1 MAKKPKVE
9 VDESL
14 VKQVIAGQLPITTKV
29 TRVIPEQIPSGTATD
44 AIPAEPPSVPEI
56 DTEKIPDETPS
67 VPAAQEPRRR
77 RTPPLS
83 DYERM
88 FLTPVEYGIR
98 ATLYVNAST
107 KRKILEILKR
117 IGGERLSATSYVD
130 NILQHHIETFRDDIN
145 RLDRTPNVNALLDDE
160 LVGSL
165 QTGTLDKGDIIR
177 RLAQT
182 IPLGQVG
189 RGVGIRWEDPVI
201 PRYNGQ
207 RMQSVMCSPAPG
219 VETEAARQTI
229 AEQIEDIPLPTGYSI
244 RWDGEKGARDQTMY
258 WLFKQVPLAVV
269 LIIAVL
275 ILLFGD
281 YRKPT
286 IVLCC
291 IPLLA
296 VGIVGA
302 MLLTGK
308 TFDFCAI
315 VGALGLMGML
325 IKNCIVLLDE
335 IGKRCSGDTDLIAG
349 LVVSAQSRLRPVMMA
364 SLTTILG
371 MIPLLGDAMF
381 GSMAATIMGG
391 LFFSTIATLLFLP
404 ILYALFFK
412 IKTK

>member
-1 MAKKPKVE
+1 
-9 VDESL
+9 
-14 VKQVIAGQLPITTKV
+14 
-29 TRVIPEQIPSGTATD
+29 
-44 AIPAEPPSVPEI
+44 
-56 DTEKIPDETPS
+56 
-67 VPAAQEPRRR
+67 
-77 RTPPLS
+77 
-83 DYERM
+83 
-88 FLTPVEYGIR
+88 
-98 ATLYVNAST
+98 
-107 KRKILEILKR
+107 
-117 IGGERLSATSYVD
+117 
-130 NILQHHIETFRDDIN
+130 
-145 RLDRTPNVNALLDDE
+145 
-160 LVGSL
+160 
-165 QTGTLDKGDIIR
+165 
-177 RLAQT
+177 
-182 IPLGQVG
+182 
-189 RGVGIRWEDPVI
+189 
-201 PRYNGQ
+201 
-207 RMQSVMCSPAPG
+207 MQSVMCSPAPG

-269 LIIAVL
+269 LVIAVL

-335 IGKRCSGDTDLIAG
+335 IGQRCSGDTDLIAG

>member
-1 MAKKPKVE
+1 
-9 VDESL
+9 
-14 VKQVIAGQLPITTKV
+14 
-29 TRVIPEQIPSGTATD
+29 
-44 AIPAEPPSVPEI
+44 
-56 DTEKIPDETPS
+56 
-67 VPAAQEPRRR
+67 
-77 RTPPLS
+77 
-83 DYERM
+83 
-88 FLTPVEYGIR
+88 
-98 ATLYVNAST
+98 
-107 KRKILEILKR
+107 
-117 IGGERLSATSYVD
+117 
-130 NILQHHIETFRDDIN
+130 
-145 RLDRTPNVNALLDDE
+145 
-160 LVGSL
+160 
-165 QTGTLDKGDIIR
+165 
-177 RLAQT
+177 
-182 IPLGQVG
+182 
-189 RGVGIRWEDPVI
+189 
-201 PRYNGQ
+201 
-207 RMQSVMCSPAPG
+207 MQSVMCSPAPG

-335 IGKRCSGDTDLIAG
+335 IGQRCSGDTD
-349 LVVSAQSRLRPVMMA
+349 S
-364 SLTTILG
+364 
-371 MIPLLGDAMF
+371 
-381 GSMAATIMGG
+381 
-391 LFFSTIATLLFLP
+391 
-404 ILYALFFK
+404 
-412 IKTK
+412 